1 MRAVVWTNN
10 RRHEGINKALWVDI
24 GLKYC
29 GESRREL
36 SRNFAM
42 RYVYQRANIARVPA
56 RSGAGDA
63 RAIRLAATPNVI
75 K

>member
-1 MRAVVWTNN
+1 
-10 RRHEGINKALWVDI
+10 
-24 GLKYC
+24 
-29 GESRREL
+29 
-36 SRNFAM
+36 M

-56 RSGAGDA
+56 RSRAGDA